1 MKHTHDL
8 MSRQLDVLAAAIGLI
23 VAFLLFFLRFYSSQ
37 IYITTI
43 PVLLGVACLLYL
55 FVAWH
60 DSRETELPRL
70 GAAFAK
76 LSVAAVALGIAGL
89 LLLTYLSGTRTP
101 AFLLLS
107 GVVAS
112 VILAQSLFTPEAEFR
127 PWVLLGEITALA
139 VVVRFA
145 GLYTTPGFIGIDSWT
160 HVTEYSAAIL
170 RAGSLSAISDVKY
183 VAAPFYHLLVVV
195 ATEFLGVSM
204 RNALFL
210 TVGTVMAVC
219 SVLVYSISR
228 FFVTR
233 RWAVFAVGLYAVG
246 DHVVRWGLHLIP
258 TSLGLAFFLG
268 LVYGLVRVFHL
279 EESLRDYGL
288 VLFFGIAIILTH
300 QVSAFVTLV
309 LLLAAAAASLL
320 FSYDLLP
327 RAGWSDVRT
336 TNPRNLLAVV
346 GAYTV
351 ALVVNWLLTPISGT
365 SFVARMV
372 VLIQVTLAQS
382 AGFLNLVGGGGGS
395 TAAGAG
401 SQGAFAPYIPY
412 INELG
417 FFLLFFLTVF
427 GSLVVLNRSRLRES
441 GVTLIAAT
449 VGMMVFAYILPVFGI
464 RTFLPGRWIAFM
476 YVPMVIVGT
485 VGLYALS
492 RTLPTRGIVA
502 ALVVFALA
510 FPGAMLVA
518 DKATIDNP
526 VFDDHNIRYSNTE
539 SELAALRTIGEV
551 NPSPSAPIYSDH
563 PYRAMITRVSGHLAV
578 PIELNDRG
586 EPVPQGVTVYR
597 EYQSYGASA
606 YAMSPEQF
614 VTRDFSSEQVCPS
627 NQNMLYDN
635 GDVQMCSVVTG

>member
-1 MKHTHDL
+1 MRHTHDL
-8 MSRQLDVLAAAIGLI
+8 VSRQLDVLAAAIGLI

-55 FVAWH
+55 FVAWY
-60 DSRETELPRL
+60 DRRETELPRL
-70 GAAFAK
+70 GTVFAK
-76 LSVAAVALGIAGL
+76 LSAAAVALGIAGL

-112 VILAQSLFTPEAEFR
+112 IILVQSLFTRTAEFR

-139 VVVRFA
+139 IVVRFA

-160 HVTEYSAAIL
+160 HITEYSAAIL
-170 RAGSLSAISDVKY
+170 EAGSLSAISDVKY

-228 FFVTR
+228 FFVTE

-246 DHVVRWGLHLIP
+246 DHVVRWGMHLIP

-279 EESLRDYGL
+279 DASKLDYGL
-288 VLFFGIAIILTH
+288 VLFFGVAIILTH
-300 QVSAFVTLV
+300 QVSAFVALV
-309 LLLAAAAASLL
+309 VLLAAAAASLL
-320 FSYDLLP
+320 FSYDVLP
-327 RAGWSDVRT
+327 RTGWSDAHA

-351 ALVVNWLLTPISGT
+351 VLVVNWLLTPISGT
-365 SFVARMV
+365 SFVARMA
-372 VLIQVTLAQS
+372 VLVQVTLAQS
-382 AGFLNLVGGGGGS
+382 AGFLNLASGGES
-395 TAAGAG
+395 TAVAAG
-401 SQGAFAPYIPY
+401 SQGALAPYVPY
-412 INELG
+412 VNELG

-449 VGMMVFAYILPVFGI
+449 VGMMVFAYVLPVFGI

-476 YVPMVIVGT
+476 YVPMVVVGT

-492 RTLPTRGIVA
+492 RALPARGVVA
-502 ALVVFALA
+502 ALVVLALV

-518 DKATIDNP
+518 DKATMDNP
-526 VFDDHNIRYSNTE
+526 VFDDHNVRYSNTE
-539 SELAALRTIGEV
+539 SELAALETIAEV

-578 PIELNDRG
+578 PIELNERG
-586 EPVPQGVTVYR
+586 EPVAQGVTVYR
-597 EYQSYGASA
+597 EYQSHGASA
-606 YAMSPEQF
+606 YVTPSEEF
-614 VTRDFSSEQVCPS
+614 VTRDFSSEQVCPPS
-627 NQNMLYDN
+627 QNVLYDN
-635 GDVQMCSVVTG
+635 GDVRMCSVVVG